1 MVMFIILH
9 AVNIAY
15 ENTKASIEMTKKY
28 CLCVEQELI
37 ELISFNRNEY

>member
-15 ENTKASIEMTKKY
+15 ENTKASIEMTKY

-37 ELISFNRNEY
+37 ELLSFNRNEY

>member
-15 ENTKASIEMTKKY
+15 ENTNASIEMTKKY

-37 ELISFNRNEY
+37 ELLSFNRNEY